1 MKLFKYGLICLW
13 SISVNS
19 QVSGKVIHAKT
30 GSPISY
36 VNVWVKST
44 PIGSTT
50 GPNGEFIIDQG
61 KVGDTLLVSSLGF
74 QDQIVIAKV
83 MNEVPLIP
91 AVIDLD
97 EVVMVPL
104 RQVTSQEIRSYEK
117 YSRLKNFYF
126 NGHYSLARYFPYSEN
141 YTTTPFIDR
150 LTLVTESALKN
161 VKFRVYLLMANEDGD
176 LSSFPLSEP
185 YLLNCGKG
193 KSEITVNLI
202 DEKIQVPENG
212 FFVVIDRLNLEVN
225 RFSNKI
231 ASDILQP
238 AIAMVKDD
246 VLSQTWMSFGGRWL
260 TPGELS
266 KNPGWKDVA
275 INIFLSD

>member
-1 MKLFKYGLICLW
+1 MKVLHCIFIGLCG
-13 SISVNS
+13 ISLNS

-44 PIGSTT
+44 TKGSTT
-50 GPNGEFIIDQG
+50 GPNGEFIIEQG
-61 KVGDTLLVSSLGF
+61 KVGDTLLVSCLGF
-74 QDQIVIAKV
+74 QNQIVIAKAI
-83 MNEVPLIP
+83 NEVPLIP
-91 AVIDLD
+91 AEIFLD
-97 EVVMVPL
+97 EVVVVPMS
-104 RQVTSQEIRSYEK
+104 QVTTREIRSYEK
-117 YSRLKNFYF
+117 SSRLKNFYF
-126 NGHYSLARYFPYSEN
+126 NGHYSLARYFPYSED

-161 VKFRVYLLMANEDGD
+161 VIFRVYLLKADKNGD
-176 LSSFPLSEP
+176 PSAYPLSEP

-193 KSEITVNLI
+193 KTEITVNLI
-202 DEKIQVPENG
+202 DEKIQVPQNG
-212 FFVVIDRLNLEVN
+212 FFVVIDRLNLEQN
-225 RFSNKI
+225 KFSNKI

-238 AIAMVKDD
+238 AIAMVKDGA
-246 VLSQTWMSFGGRWL
+246 LTQTWMSFGGRWL
-260 TPGELS
+260 TPEALA